1 MACGLAAIIAT
12 VSPALASGSPASAAA
27 DAHSR
32 HPPGAAETR
41 DIRHERHIQGVR
53 ETRGAGQARKARA
66 AARPWTITVPSI
78 GVATNLVPLGA
89 PDGSAGPD
97 ALSLPVPPLAKAA
110 TETGWY
116 RFTAAPGA
124 AGNAVIVGHVDTY
137 IGPAVFY
144 NLYRLRPG
152 APVYVVADGTRQ
164 RFDVTSV
171 RELPKPS
178 FPVSQVFGSTK
189 RHMLWLITCGGAFDY
204 ETRHYLDNIV
214 VSASWVPGP
223 GKVPR
228 HTRENARRTRLKS
241 LGNGTLVA
249 ITVEDGVHLP
259 GLSACLPDDPV
270 SSESPGRKDSFPTG
284 ENAMKR
290 VIAVTATLV
299 TAATATMVA
308 AATIA
313 PAMAAPRPITA
324 RPMIARPAAH
334 AKLAAS
340 NAATEIDSELQD
352 GKYVTVVRCHGVDS
366 PPPVQLAKPGTPLT
380 VSGVG
385 PSAAIA
391 AMLHKPNPY
400 KTVYTCTV
408 IIEVKVPP
416 KATRTK
422 ATHKRGCEIATGGA
436 GRTGGGCTK
445 AVTLNTGFGG
455 MSSQVKN
462 HHPAG

>member
-1 MACGLAAIIAT
+1 MTTGPRRVGYRTACGVAAIIAT

-97 ALSLPVPPLAKAA
+97 ALSLPVPPLTKAA

-116 RFTAAPGA
+116 RFTAVPGA

-214 VSASWVPGP
+214 VSASWVPGH
-223 GKVPR
+223 GKAPR
-228 HTRENARRTRLKS
+228 HTRENARRTRLKPP
-241 LGNGTLVA
+241 GNGTLVA
-249 ITVEDGVHLP
+249 ITVEDGSIYLAFQP
-259 GLSACLPDDPV
+259 AC
-270 SSESPGRKDSFPTG
+270 
-284 ENAMKR
+284 
-290 VIAVTATLV
+290 
-299 TAATATMVA
+299 
-308 AATIA
+308 
-313 PAMAAPRPITA
+313 
-324 RPMIARPAAH
+324 PMIRPVRH
-334 AKLAAS
+334 RQGEK
-340 NAATEIDSELQD
+340 IHFRR
-352 GKYVTVVRCHGVDS
+352 GKT
-366 PPPVQLAKPGTPLT
+366 Q
-380 VSGVG
+380 
-385 PSAAIA
+385 
-391 AMLHKPNPY
+391 
-400 KTVYTCTV
+400 
-408 IIEVKVPP
+408 
-416 KATRTK
+416 
-422 ATHKRGCEIATGGA
+422 
-436 GRTGGGCTK
+436 
-445 AVTLNTGFGG
+445 
-455 MSSQVKN
+455 
-462 HHPAG
+462 